1 MSNKRAKHVDFYYAF
16 ALVMTKD
23 SSAPSPP
30 WRQALADYLS
40 AVATH
45 HEAEKLYWRALR
57 IFCKLGRRCSDSR
70 AYELAGLGLADRR
83 SIAAA
88 AAKREAYTA
97 LKQALKGEPAATV
110 ITALGAAVCAT
121 SLPRPANEP

>member
-1 MSNKRAKHVDFYYAF
+1 
-16 ALVMTKD
+16 MTKD

-45 HEAEKLYWRALR
+45 HEAEKLYWRAVR

-83 SIAAA
+83 SIAAPA
-88 AAKREAYTA
+88 SKRKAYTA
-97 LKQALKGEPAATV
+97 LKEALQGEPAATV